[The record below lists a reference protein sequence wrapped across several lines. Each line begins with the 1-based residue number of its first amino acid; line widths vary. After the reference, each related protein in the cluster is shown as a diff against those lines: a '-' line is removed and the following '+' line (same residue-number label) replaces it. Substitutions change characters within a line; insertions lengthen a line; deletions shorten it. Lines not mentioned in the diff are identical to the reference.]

1 MQARMGSR
9 QHSAVGEVSRDLVF
23 TTGDFDFIRRIVMEK
38 TGIALA
44 EHKRELVYG
53 RLAKRVRALELD
65 TFASYCTYVENHD
78 EELHEL
84 VNAITTNLT
93 AFFRESYHFDH
104 LRDVVVPELL
114 RSNAERR
121 RIRVWSAGCS
131 TGEEPYSIAMVL
143 RDTVPFAAG
152 WDVKILA
159 TDIDTNVLEKG
170 RAGIYVEERARDIPA
185 AYRRRFVSRGVGAN
199 AGRIRMREELRSL
212 ITFRRLNLMDAW
224 PMSGPFDIIFCR
236 NVVIYFDKPTQK
248 VLFDRY
254 ADLMRPDG
262 HLFVGHSETLF
273 KVSTRFSLVGRTI
286 YRRTNDADGL
296 AQ

>member
-1 MQARMGSR
+1 MQAPMGSR
-9 QHSAVGEVSRDLVF
+9 ERPAVGEVARDLVF

-65 TFASYCTYVENHD
+65 SFAGYCAYVESHD

-93 AFFRESYHFDH
+93 SFFRESYHFDH

-131 TGEEPYSIAMVL
+131 TGEEPYTIAMIL
-143 RDTVPFAAG
+143 RDTVPFASG

-170 RAGIYVEERARDIPA
+170 RTGIYAEERAKDIPA
-185 AYRRRFVSRGVGAN
+185 AYRRRFVARGVGAN

-224 PMSGPFDIIFCR
+224 PMSGPFDVIFCR

-248 VLFDRY
+248 MLFDRY

-286 YRRTNDADGL
+286 YRRTNDAGDS
-296 AQ
+296 AK

>member
-9 QHSAVGEVSRDLVF
+9 ERPVGEVSRDLVF

-44 EHKRELVYG
+44 DHKRELVYG

-65 TFASYCTYVENHD
+65 TFADYCAHLENLED
-78 EELHEL
+78 VLHEL

-104 LRDVVVPELL
+104 LRDVVIPELL
-114 RSNAERR
+114 RSNADRR

-143 RDTVPFAAG
+143 RDAVPPSMG

-170 RAGIYVEERARDIPA
+170 RAGVYVDERAKDIPDS
-185 AYRRRFVSRGVGAN
+185 YRRRFVSRGTGAN

-212 ITFRRLNLMDAW
+212 ITFRRLNLMDPW
-224 PMSGPFDIIFCR
+224 PMSGPFDVIFCR

-248 VLFDRY
+248 MLFDRY

-286 YRRTNDADGL
+286 YRRTSDADGS